1 MWEVR
6 RESRPSLRP
15 SFFMTTQFVLRTD
28 LMNKAGRCPVQLVA
42 YFDGLRLKCATGEKC
57 KPSEWNAN
65 RQRFRGSSTGADE
78 ANDSL
83 ELRAKQVSEWWR
95 KERAADRTPT
105 MAGLKAAL
113 RPVAALVAEVMQK
126 QSITVLNTEHREALR
141 ARGYAN
147 HTLRQRKMLCS
158 WLGNYE
164 RDRGELLDP
173 TTYDLATHD
182 RVLHYLRFDRN
193 LAQNTLV
200 SFVRGLKVF
209 LRWCREE
216 RGMNVPVE
224 LRKLQGKH
232 ADVLKMWLS
241 AEDLAGLA
249 TAVLPSHLVR
259 VRDVL
264 LFCCYTGLRYDVWAL
279 QPGNLQEWDGT
290 RVLRLVQTKT
300 RTDVSIYLTEA
311 AGAILDKYAEDG
323 ERTRLLPVL
332 ANQVMN
338 RHLKQVGKYAGLTA
352 PVVITERV
360 AGEVIKK
367 SVPKYELLTSHTAW
381 HTFATQSLLRGMPV
395 EVLQKVMGHAK
406 IQTTLIY
413 AKVVEDLQHQTM
425 RRVWEG
431 HSVGAGGGAVL
442 LKTICA
448 VETVAA

>member
-1 MWEVR
+1 
-6 RESRPSLRP
+6 
-15 SFFMTTQFVLRTD
+15 MTTQFVLRTD

-65 RQRFRGSSTGADE
+65 RQRFRGSFTGADE
-78 ANDSL
+78 ANDFL

-105 MAGLKAAL
+105 MAGLKSAL
-113 RPVAALVAEVMQK
+113 RPVAAPVAEVVQK
-126 QSITVLNTEHREALR
+126 QSISVLNDEHREALR

-147 HTLRQRKMLCS
+147 HTLRQRKMLGS
-158 WLGNYE
+158 WLASFE
-164 RDRGELLDP
+164 QDRGELLDP

-182 RVLHYLRFDRN
+182 RLLSYLRFERN
-193 LAQNTLV
+193 LAQNTV
-200 SFVRGLKVF
+200 ASAVRGLKVL

-216 RGMNVPVE
+216 RAMSVPVE
-224 LRKLQGKH
+224 LRKLQGRH

-241 AEDLAGLA
+241 ADDLSALA
-249 TAVLPSHLVR
+249 AAVLPEYLTR

-264 LFCCYTGLRYDVWAL
+264 LFSCYTGLRYSDVWAL
-279 QPGNLQEWDGT
+279 QPGNLQEWDGG
-290 RVLRLVQTKT
+290 RILRLVQTKT
-300 RTDVSIYLTEA
+300 RTAVSIYLTQE
-311 AGAILDKYAEDG
+311 AGAILDKYRGED
-323 ERTRLLPVL
+323 ERARLLPVL

-338 RHLKQVGKYAGLTA
+338 RYLKRVGKYAGLTA
-352 PVVITERV
+352 PVVVTEQIG
-360 AGEVIKK
+360 GEIIKK
-367 SVPKYELLTSHTAW
+367 SVPKYELLTTHTAR

-431 HSVGAGGGAVL
+431 NGAGVGGGAVL
-442 LKTICA
+442 SKTICA

>member
-1 MWEVR
+1 MV
-6 RESRPSLRP
+6 
-15 SFFMTTQFVLRTD
+15 TQFILRTD
-28 LMNKAGRCPVQLVA
+28 KKDSAGRSPVHLVV
-42 YFDGLRLKCATGEKC
+42 YFDGARLKCATGEKC
-57 KPSEWNAN
+57 KPADWNAD
-65 RQRFRGSSTGADE
+65 RQKFRASYPLAEE
-78 ANDSL
+78 ANLLLARLATDTL
-83 ELRAKQVSEWWR
+83 AWWR
-95 KERAADRTPT
+95 KLRASGEAPT
-105 MAGLKAAL
+105 LAGLRAVL
-113 RPVAALVAEVMQK
+113 RPVPVEAAGPTAPN
-126 QSITVLNTEHREALR
+126 SITVLNTEHREALR

-193 LAQNTLV
+193 LAQNTIA

-216 RGMNVPVE
+216 RAMSVPVE

-241 AEDLAGLA
+241 AEDLAALT
-249 TAVLPSHLVR
+249 TAMLPAHLTR

-264 LFCCYTGLRYDVWAL
+264 LFCCYTGLRYSDVWAL
-279 QPGNLQEWDGT
+279 QPGNLHEWDGA

-300 RTDVSIYLTEA
+300 RTGVSIYLTEA
-311 AGAILDKYAEDG
+311 AGAIIDRYAGDG
-323 ERTRLLPVL
+323 ERARLLPVL

-352 PVVITERV
+352 PVVVSERV
-360 AGEVIKK
+360 GGEMVKT
-367 SVPKYELLTSHTAW
+367 SVPKYELLTSHTAR

-425 RRVWEG
+425 RRIWEG
-431 HSVGAGGGAVL
+431 HLGAAGSVEERASQ
-442 LKTICA
+442 ICA
-448 VETVAA
+448 VKPTAA

>member
-1 MWEVR
+1 
-6 RESRPSLRP
+6 
-15 SFFMTTQFVLRTD
+15 MTTQFILRTD

-42 YFDGLRLKCATGEKC
+42 YSDGLRLKCATGEKC

-65 RQRFRGSSTGADE
+65 RQRFRGTFTGAEE
-78 ANDSL
+78 ANDFL

-113 RPVAALVAEVMQK
+113 RPVAAPVVEVVQK

-182 RVLHYLRFDRN
+182 RVLGYLRFDRN
-193 LAQNTLV
+193 LAQNTV
-200 SFVRGLKVF
+200 ASFVRGLKVF

-216 RGMNVPVE
+216 RGMSVPVE

-241 AEDLAGLA
+241 AEDLAALT
-249 TAVLPSHLVR
+249 TAMLPAHLTR

-264 LFCCYTGLRYDVWAL
+264 LFCCYTGLRYSDVWAL
-279 QPGNLQEWDGT
+279 QPGNLHEWDGA

-300 RTDVSIYLTEA
+300 RTGVSIYLTEA
-311 AGAILDKYAEDG
+311 AGAIIDRYAGDG
-323 ERTRLLPVL
+323 ERARLLPVL

-352 PVVITERV
+352 PVVVTERI
-360 AGEVIKK
+360 AGEVVKK
-367 SVPKYELLTSHTAW
+367 SVPKYELLTSHTAR

-425 RRVWEG
+425 RRIWDGQSGEI
-431 HSVGAGGGAVL
+431 AGTAARSNQVCEVAPAV
-442 LKTICA
+442 A
-448 VETVAA
+448 

>member
-1 MWEVR
+1 
-6 RESRPSLRP
+6 
-15 SFFMTTQFVLRTD
+15 MTTQFILRTD
-28 LMNKAGRCPVQLVA
+28 LLNKAGRCPVQLVA
-42 YFDGLRLKCATGEKC
+42 YFDGLRLKCATGETC

-65 RQRFRGSSTGADE
+65 RQRFRGTFTGADE
-78 ANDSL
+78 ANEFL

-95 KERAADRTPT
+95 KVRAAGGTPT
-105 MAGLKAAL
+105 LAGLKAAL
-113 RPVAALVAEVMQK
+113 RPVVEVVAAVPER
-126 QSITVLNTEHREALR
+126 QSITVLNDEHRQALR

-158 WLGNYE
+158 WLGSYE
-164 RDRGELLDP
+164 AASGELLDP
-173 TTYDLATHD
+173 ATYDLATHD

-193 LAQNTLV
+193 LAQNTIA

-209 LRWCREE
+209 LRWCRED
-216 RGMNVPVE
+216 RGMSVPVE

-241 AEDLAGLA
+241 AEDLAALA

-264 LFCCYTGLRYDVWAL
+264 LFCCYTGLRYSDVWAL
-279 QPGNLQEWDGT
+279 QPGNLHEWDGA

-300 RTDVSIYLTEA
+300 RTGVSIYLTEA
-311 AGAILDKYAEDG
+311 AGAIIDKYAQDG
-323 ERTRLLPVL
+323 ERGRLLPVL

-352 PVVITERV
+352 PVVISERV
-360 AGEVIKK
+360 AGEMMKK
-367 SVPKYELLTSHTAW
+367 SVPKYELLTSHTAR

-413 AKVVEDLQHQTM
+413 AKVVEDLQHHTM
-425 RRVWEG
+425 RRIWEG
-431 HSVGAGGGAVL
+431 HSGAAGSVETRASQ
-442 LKTICA
+442 ICA
-448 VETVAA
+448 VKPAAA

>member
-1 MWEVR
+1 
-6 RESRPSLRP
+6 
-15 SFFMTTQFVLRTD
+15 MTTQFILRTD

-65 RQRFRGSSTGADE
+65 RQRFRGTFTGAEE
-78 ANDSL
+78 ANDFL

-105 MAGLKAAL
+105 IAGLKAAL
-113 RPVAALVAEVMQK
+113 RPVAAPVVEVVQK

-158 WLGNYE
+158 WLSNYE

-193 LAQNTLV
+193 LAQNTIA

-216 RGMNVPVE
+216 RGMSVPVE

-241 AEDLAGLA
+241 AEDLAALT
-249 TAVLPSHLVR
+249 TAMLPTHLTR

-264 LFCCYTGLRYDVWAL
+264 LFCCYTGLRYSDVWAL
-279 QPGNLQEWDGT
+279 QPGNLHEWDGA

-300 RTDVSIYLTEA
+300 RTGVSIYLTEA
-311 AGAILDKYAEDG
+311 AGTIIDRYAGDG
-323 ERTRLLPVL
+323 ERARLLPVL

-352 PVVITERV
+352 PVVVTERI
-360 AGEVIKK
+360 AGEVVKK
-367 SVPKYELLTSHTAW
+367 SVPKYELLTSHTAR

-425 RRVWEG
+425 RRIWENKDAAAEN
-431 HSVGAGGGAVL
+431 VGMRASQ
-442 LKTICA
+442 ICA
-448 VETVAA
+448 VEPSAARA

>member
-1 MWEVR
+1 
-6 RESRPSLRP
+6 
-15 SFFMTTQFVLRTD
+15 MTTQFVLRTD
-28 LMNKAGRCPVQLVA
+28 KKDGAGRCPVHLIA

-57 KPSEWNAN
+57 KPSEWNEG
-65 RQRFRGSSTGADE
+65 RQRFRGSFTGAE
-78 ANDSL
+78 KANNFL
-83 ELRAKQVSEWWR
+83 ELRAALVSEWWR
-95 KERAADRTPT
+95 TVRAAGGTPT

-113 RPVAALVAEVMQK
+113 QPVVEAVVVVPVRR
-126 QSITVLNTEHREALR
+126 SITVLNDEHREALR

-193 LAQNTLV
+193 LAQNTV
-200 SFVRGLKVF
+200 ASFVRGLKVF

-216 RGMNVPVE
+216 RGMSVPVE

-232 ADVLKMWLS
+232 ADVLKMGLS
-241 AEDLAGLA
+241 AEDLAALT
-249 TAVLPSHLVR
+249 TAMLPAHLTR

-264 LFCCYTGLRYDVWAL
+264 LFCCYTGLRYSDVWAL
-279 QPGNLQEWDGT
+279 QPGNLHEWDGA
-290 RVLRLVQTKT
+290 RVLRLVQTKP
-300 RTDVSIYLTEA
+300 RTGVSIYLTEA
-311 AGAILDKYAEDG
+311 AGAIIDRYAADG
-323 ERTRLLPVL
+323 ERALLLPVL

-352 PVVITERV
+352 PVVLVERV
-360 AGEVIKK
+360 AGQMVKK
-367 SVPKYELLTSHTAW
+367 SVPKYELLTSHTAR

-425 RRVWEG
+425 RRIWEG
-431 HSVGAGGGAVL
+431 HLGAAGSVETRAGQ
-442 LKTICA
+442 ICA
-448 VETVAA
+448 VKPTAA